1 MISLAPMCR
10 ATWTWCCSQRAPR
23 AASERV
29 AAGMGLVGPRTVLEG
44 LGNVSPRTKMPYDQ
58 PRSAPQGYMDLV
70 LITEGAKDNIRA
82 PCSWNLLAKDGV
94 YLMNVPRQVD
104 DLVLAAGNR

>member
-1 MISLAPMCR
+1 
-10 ATWTWCCSQRAPR
+10 
-23 AASERV
+23 
-29 AAGMGLVGPRTVLEG
+29 
-44 LGNVSPRTKMPYDQ
+44 
-58 PRSAPQGYMDLV
+58 MDLV

-82 PCSWNLLAKDGV
+82 PCSLNLLAKDGV